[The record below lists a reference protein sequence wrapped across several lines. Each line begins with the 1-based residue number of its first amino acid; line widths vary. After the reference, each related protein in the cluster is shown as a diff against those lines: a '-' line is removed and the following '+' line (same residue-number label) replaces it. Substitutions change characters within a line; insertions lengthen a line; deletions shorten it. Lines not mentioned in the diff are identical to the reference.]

1 MKGRRILAGALILL
15 LCVGAIWML
24 GVGRQIPRAWQL
36 RRYDAYL
43 KLYADRYELTE
54 DQKAEAADIVS
65 HAKGF
70 RRLISYY
77 DTLMGAMPVTLY
89 FEKDGRYYIVTL
101 CDEEK
106 QLDPGYVYRDRPIIF
121 IGYEEKDGEGWS
133 GYFELTA
140 DQYRRLC
147 EVIKL

>member
-1 MKGRRILAGALILL
+1 MKGRRILAGALTLL

-54 DQKAEAADIVS
+54 DQKAEAADIIS

-70 RRLISYY
+70 RRLIGLY

-106 QLDPGYVYRDRPIIF
+106 QLEP
-121 IGYEEKDGEGWS
+121 

-147 EVIKL
+147 EVIRL

>member
-1 MKGRRILAGALILL
+1 MKGRRILAGALALL
-15 LCVGAIWML
+15 LCVGAVWL
-24 GVGRQIPRAWQL
+24 FGVGRQIPRAWQL

-54 DQKAEAADIVS
+54 AQKAEAADIIS

-70 RRLISYY
+70 RRLIGLY

-106 QLDPGYVYRDRPIIF
+106 QLEPGYVYRDRPIIF